1 MIKTTLCSK
10 TFPTFWFP
18 NSQVTLTFELLTSN
32 LLSQLFV
39 SPLNSKFLR
48 ISSFM

>member
-1 MIKTTLCSK
+1 MLENVSYILV
-10 TFPTFWFP
+10 PRLP
-18 NSQVTLTFELLTSN
+18 VTLTFDLLTSN